1 MNGFM
6 QGLSHRG
13 ADGFGA
19 FVSRPGSLEAAQP
32 IIRRKAMDSRTGSKR
47 CAVRSRTLLA
57 ALAIG
62 AGVGL
67 AWAAGPA
74 IAAPVTLNIVDVAGD
89 LQLTR
94 DAIEAYTKKHP
105 ELVSKVNFTQAPAP
119 ELPGKLKAMQG
130 AGRSDIDM
138 VLTGT
143 DFLAAGIEQGLLIKL
158 LPDHASKFPNLMQ
171 NYLPAAAKMQELAQ
185 DYGVEVVF
193 MPAGPLLEYNPAK
206 VQPAPTTPQ
215 ELLAWCK
222 AHPNRLIYARPAN
235 SGPGRTFIMGLPYIL
250 KDKDPKDPVKGWD
263 KTWAYLK
270 DLDSCIE
277 YYPTGTT
284 AVMKE
289 LGEGSRDMT
298 VTMTGWDLNPRILGI
313 VPKDY
318 KVVPFQGMTWVNDA
332 HYMVIPK
339 GVSPEKVDAVIG
351 LMQYLLTPEAQA
363 YTYDKGYF
371 YPGPAVKNV
380 PLSMAPKESQEAIK
394 EYGRPEYDKWL
405 AEFPHTQ
412 SLPPAAQVE
421 AFRIWDE
428 RVGAKIKK

>member
-1 MNGFM
+1 MTGSM
-6 QGLSHRG
+6 QGSG
-13 ADGFGA
+13 
-19 FVSRPGSLEAAQP
+19 SRRLVL
-32 IIRRKAMDSRTGSKR
+32 KATV
-47 CAVRSRTLLA
+47 A
-57 ALAIG
+57 
-62 AGVGL
+62 
-67 AWAAGPA
+67 A
-74 IAAPVTLNIVDVAGD
+74 IAAATMAGGLTAARAQVPAMPKSPVTINIVDVAGD

-94 DAIEAYTKKHP
+94 DAIELYAKKNP
-105 ELVSKVNFTQAPAP
+105 QLVSKFTYTQAPAP

-143 DFLAAGIEQGLLIKL
+143 DFLAAGVEQGLLTQI
-158 LPDHASKFPNLMQ
+158 LPQYSPKFPNLMQ
-171 NYLPAAAKMQELAQ
+171 NYQPAAAKMQELAQ
-185 DYGVEVVF
+185 NQGIEVVF

-250 KDKDPKDPVKGWD
+250 GDKDPKDPVKGWD

-318 KVVPFQGMTWVNDA
+318 KVTPFKGMTWVNDA

-339 GVSPEKVDAVIG
+339 GVPPEKVAVVLD
-351 LMQYLLTPEAQA
+351 LMAFLLTPEAQA

-371 YPGPAVKNV
+371 YPGPAVKDV
-380 PLSMAPKESQEAIK
+380 PLSMAPKESQDAVK
-394 EYGRPEYDKWL
+394 EFGRPEYDKWL

-421 AFRIWDE
+421 AFRIWDQQ
-428 RVGAKIKK
+428 VGAKIKK